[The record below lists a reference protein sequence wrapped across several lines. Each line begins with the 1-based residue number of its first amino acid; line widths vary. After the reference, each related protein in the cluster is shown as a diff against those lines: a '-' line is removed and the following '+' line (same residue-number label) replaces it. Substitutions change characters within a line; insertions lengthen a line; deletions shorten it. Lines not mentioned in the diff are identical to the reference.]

1 MAVYEY
7 RCQGCGAMYDIL
19 HLGKERR
26 EDIICPHCESTDH
39 KKLLSVFN
47 ASSASSASADR
58 APMPSCTTGTCGIGG
73 GCFN

>member
-7 RCQGCGAMYDIL
+7 RCQDCDSLYDIL
-19 HLGKERR
+19 HLGKEKQ
-26 EDIICPHCESTDH
+26 EDIVCPQCRSTKY

-47 ASSASSASADR
+47 SSSNSSSSVNSAQ
-58 APMPSCTTGTCGIGG
+58 MPSCAGGACGING